1 MELVSA
7 VAEARKHTEL
17 ARKADKSVGFVP
29 TMGALH
35 EGHLNLIRACKRETW
50 FTTVSLFVNPTQ
62 FGPTEDYRSYPS
74 TLEDDLDACSKEKVD
89 LVFAPTAAEMYPDS
103 YGTYVI
109 QERLTER
116 LCGKARPGH
125 FNGVCTVLAKLFNII
140 RPDIAYFGQKD
151 YQQTVVVRRLVAD
164 LNIPVEIRV
173 LPTVREPDG
182 LAISSRN
189 RYLGAPNS
197 QERQAATCLY
207 RALQRAEEMVAQGEM
222 SSAAILHEMTRI
234 ISETPRTRLDY
245 AAIVDP
251 DTLEDVEKIRTTAV
265 AALAVHV
272 GPARLI
278 DNTLLNPRP
287 VPAEGPFRKETQP
300 A

>member
-1 MELVSA
+1 MELVST
-7 VAEARKHTEL
+7 VADARKHIES

-62 FGPTEDYRSYPS
+62 FGPTEDYRSYPT
-74 TLEDDLDACSKEKVD
+74 TLEDDLDACGKEKVD
-89 LVFAPTAAEMYPDS
+89 MVFAPTAAEMYPDS
-103 YGTYVI
+103 HSTYVI

-125 FNGVCTVLAKLFNII
+125 FNGVCTVLAKLLNII

-151 YQQTVVVRRLVAD
+151 YQQTAVVRRLVAD

-182 LAISSRN
+182 LAMSSRN
-189 RYLGAPNS
+189 RFLGAPKS

-207 RALQRAEEMVAQGEM
+207 RALQRAKEMVARGEM
-222 SSAAILHEMTRI
+222 SSAAILDEMTRI
-234 ISETPRTRLDY
+234 ICETPHTRLDY

-278 DNTLLNPRP
+278 DNALLNPRP
-287 VPAEGPFRKETQP
+287 VPAEGPFRKETRP